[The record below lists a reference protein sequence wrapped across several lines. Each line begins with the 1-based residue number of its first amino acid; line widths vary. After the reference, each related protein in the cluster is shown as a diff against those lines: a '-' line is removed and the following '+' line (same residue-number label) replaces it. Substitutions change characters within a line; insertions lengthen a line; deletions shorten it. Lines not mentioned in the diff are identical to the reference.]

1 MQYVSRLNIH
11 SALAILGEHMKNRPH
26 FILLSY
32 LVFIS
37 SIFTH
42 NVYGKE
48 LNFASYEMEPYV
60 GASLEQEGA
69 IAEII
74 ASAFA
79 QSNNKIKI
87 SYFPVARAKSIKN
100 SKKYLGV
107 FPVIESTVSIED
119 YALSDPLPG
128 IQLGLLKKKSNLD
141 FKSYDSKRIGLLR
154 GTVLK
159 VVKPEFKNAI
169 MVEVNSL
176 EQLLKML
183 DLGRIDYVLIDKH
196 TASDLIVK
204 TLPYLIG
211 QLDFVP
217 ASRNYL
223 SVHLAFNKHNS
234 PESTKALAAFNRGLK
249 HISATGLVNKILY
262 KHGLLAFESQHDKN
276 TIRIATVDNKE
287 LLMMKELS
295 HQYLAHHPN
304 IKLEWRVLDESVLR
318 LRLMSDLAVSKG
330 EFDIVT
336 IGTYETIPW
345 AEKGWLQPIKDL
357 NPNYEVSDIISS
369 IKDDLSYKN
378 TLYALPFY
386 AESSMTYYRKDLFE
400 AAKINMPSRPT
411 WSQIYAMAKKL
422 NNKNKGINGICLR
435 GKPAWGESIA
445 LITTMVNGFGGKWF
459 NQDWQPELTSK
470 EWQSGVSLYIDLM
483 QRYGPINAHTLGYQE
498 NLELFSQGKCAIW
511 VDATVAAGTLFN
523 PKNSTVHDKTGFSAA
538 PYELTSKGA
547 SWQWTWALAIPA
559 SSNSY
564 DNARNFIEWATSKK
578 YINEV
583 AKQSNWTS
591 IPPGTRYSTY
601 KNPHYKNSAPFSDF
615 VFREIVRASAS
626 DSSLKNS
633 PYQGIQFVNIQEF
646 PAIGNYL
653 GLQISQALLKKKS
666 LIEAL
671 IESQEFAEM
680 QLKLSNSKS
689 KTSN

>member
-1 MQYVSRLNIH
+1 
-11 SALAILGEHMKNRPH
+11 MKRSSH
-26 FILLSY
+26 FIFLSY
-32 LVFIS
+32 IIFFL
-37 SIFTH
+37 SIFTQK
-42 NVYGKE
+42 VYGKE

-87 SYFPVARAKSIKN
+87 SYFPAARAKSIKN
-100 SKKYLGV
+100 SNKYLGV
-107 FPVIESTVSIED
+107 FPVIENTVSIED
-119 YALSDPLPG
+119 YVLSDPLPG
-128 IQLGLLKKKSNLD
+128 IQLGLLKKKSNTP
-141 FKSYDSKRIGLLR
+141 FKSYDSKHIGVLR
-154 GTVLK
+154 GTTFK
-159 VVKPEFKNAI
+159 VVKSEFKNAI
-169 MVEVNSL
+169 MVEINSL

-183 DLGRIDYVLIDKH
+183 DVGRLDYVLIDKH

-217 ASRNYL
+217 ANSDYL
-223 SVHLAFNKHNS
+223 SVHLAFYKH
-234 PESTKALAAFNRGLK
+234 KASETEKILAAFNQGLK

-276 TIRIATVDNKE
+276 TIRIATVNNKE

-295 HQYLAHHPN
+295 HQYLAHHPD

-318 LRLMSDLAVSKG
+318 LRLMSDLAVSGG
-330 EFDIVT
+330 EFDIIT
-336 IGTYETIPW
+336 IGAYEAMLW
-345 AEKGWLQPIKDL
+345 AEKGWLHPIKDL
-357 NPNYEVSDIISS
+357 KHDYEVSDIISS

-400 AAKINMPSRPT
+400 AAKINMPSQPT

-435 GKPAWGESIA
+435 GKPAWGENIA
-445 LITTMVNGFGGKWF
+445 LIATIVNGYGGKWF
-459 NQDWQPELTSK
+459 NQGWQPQLTSK
-470 EWQSGVSLYIDLM
+470 EWQAGVSLYIDLM
-483 QRYGPINAHTLGYQE
+483 QKYGPINANTLGYQE

-523 PKNSTVHDKTGFSAA
+523 PKNSTVHDKTGFAAA
-538 PYELTSKGA
+538 PYEVTAEGA

-559 SSNSY
+559 SSSSY
-564 DNARNFIEWATSKK
+564 DNAQNFIEWATSKK

-583 AKQSNWTS
+583 AKQSNWIS

-615 VFREIVRASAS
+615 VFHEIVRASTVN
-626 DSSLKNS
+626 SSSKNS
-633 PYQGIQFVNIQEF
+633 PYQGIQFVNIPEF

-653 GLQISQALLKKKS
+653 GLQICKVLLKKKN

-680 QLKLSNSKS
+680 QLKLSNKRSE
-689 KTSN
+689 TSG

>member
-538 PYELTSKGA
+538 PYEVTSKGA

-615 VFREIVRASAS
+615 VFREIVRAS